1 MAQRQGRRSLG
12 LAPLPGLPC
21 RGDAGLT
28 EAQKFED
35 FRRRHSKQNK
45 DIILDNVSRKSMI
58 KGLQDDIAAFHTELL
73 EVRQA
78 NLVLQAKMKK
88 AQRDANQ
95 SLLGG
100 NASQIY
106 EALNTLVS
114 AFPALKQLR
123 DHIST
128 TTSIQENE
136 GDGHGMRKGN
146 RSLGNDW
153 VVENTYATRPAEVAR
168 QNHGL
173 WSLVEAS
180 ENGSE
185 SEREQQ
191 DTRKSK
197 VKQKALVVQS
207 NSHSLIVHQ
216 CESSSSPLKL
226 CKTDAKH
233 LRFAN
238 SRHTGVGS
246 IANSRSPRRSTQSPI
261 VTYVEINSPSPS
273 SSRNSLSP
281 SPRKAK
287 QHIAGEKK
295 QRRRR
300 ESGLITIPPKS
311 PSPSL
316 SPNILVHEDVGEASE
331 WEEGKAM
338 ELSLSDTNL
347 TEDIPMPQD
356 ILNSAPSATG
366 SGSGSTEVELMDTI
380 REVSSSDSGSGS
392 SSSRQEPSTGLPL
405 SSKELGNVQEEG
417 GIGRGRRSRSGVNYK
432 EPSLSKKMRK
442 PDGIST
448 EEVLLS
454 TNKPP
459 SRKSLIP
466 NPNPTFP
473 PSLTSSLSPRT
484 PRRKPS
490 SSSSASMSESPLS
503 PIPASYEDIPIIDS
517 RNTLSLAKQN
527 GMRRKSALPN
537 PANQKVPIEGEIG
550 DEENDV
556 DDLVDPQHG
565 SELGLGYQ
573 DDLDKV
579 QLRTEKLILSS
590 PSKLKASSKSTK
602 KNAQK
607 DIPPPNLPNSADDNL
622 PLPKRTSSLSST
634 SRSTSF
640 RPTSAT
646 IASKTSSELGL
657 GRPIMPSSTTGSNIA
672 GHRNITP
679 MPTSHARL
687 PVNSSSRKTEQEIQV
702 LAEGDN
708 VNIPTTTTTTTTG
721 KVSGGETLSKR
732 GTMSTTRRR
741 ISAAV

>member
-12 LAPLPGLPC
+12 LAPLPGLPTKV
-21 RGDAGLT
+21 DNGLT

-58 KGLQDDIAAFHTELL
+58 KGLQDDIAALHTELL

-78 NLVLQAKMKK
+78 NLILQAKIKRVQK
-88 AQRDANQ
+88 DANKNI
-95 SLLGG
+95 LGG
-100 NASQIY
+100 NGSQVF
-106 EALNTLVS
+106 EALNQLIS

-123 DHIST
+123 DNLWT
-128 TTSIQENE
+128 TTALQEDE
-136 GDGHGMRKGN
+136 DGSQKQGRGGMGN
-146 RSLGNDW
+146 GW

-191 DTRKSK
+191 DSRKSK
-197 VKQKALVVQS
+197 VKQKA
-207 NSHSLIVHQ
+207 
-216 CESSSSPLKL
+216 
-226 CKTDAKH
+226 
-233 LRFAN
+233 
-238 SRHTGVGS
+238 RHTGVGS

-273 SSRNSLSP
+273 SSRISVSP

-287 QHIAGEKK
+287 QHIVGEKK

-311 PSPSL
+311 PSPSP
-316 SPNILVHEDVGEASE
+316 SPNPLVDEDVGEASE
-331 WEEGKAM
+331 WEEGKAI
-338 ELSLSDTNL
+338 ELSPSDTNL
-347 TEDIPMPQD
+347 NENISMPQD
-356 ILNSAPSATG
+356 ILNSAPSATRSE
-366 SGSGSTEVELMDTI
+366 SGSREVELMDTI

-392 SSSRQEPSTGLPL
+392 SSSRQRPSTGLPVP
-405 SSKELGNVQEEG
+405 SEELGNVEEEG
-417 GIGRGRRSRSGVNYK
+417 GIGRGRRSRSSVNYK

-454 TNKPP
+454 AIKPP

-466 NPNPTFP
+466 NPTSTLP
-473 PSLTSSLSPRT
+473 PSLTSSLRPST

-490 SSSSASMSESPLS
+490 SSSSTSRSESPL
-503 PIPASYEDIPIIDS
+503 PPVPASSEDIPISES

-537 PANQKVPIEGEIG
+537 PANQKIPIERENK

-556 DDLVDPQHG
+556 DDLADLQVE
-565 SELGLGYQ
+565 SELGLGYE
-573 DDLDKV
+573 DDLDNV
-579 QLRTEKLILSS
+579 QLRTEKMILNS
-590 PSKLKASSKSTK
+590 PSKLRPSSVSSK
-602 KNAQK
+602 KNNQE
-607 DIPPPNLPNSADDNL
+607 DIPPPNLPNSADNNL
-622 PLPKRTSSLSST
+622 PLPKRTSSLSSA
-634 SRSTSF
+634 SKSTSF

-646 IASKTSSELGL
+646 IASKTSSGLGL

-687 PVNSSSRKTEQEIQV
+687 PVNSSSRKTEKEIQV

-708 VNIPTTTTTTTTG
+708 VNIPTTTTATTR
-721 KVSGGETLSKR
+721 KVSGGDTLSKR

-741 ISAAV
+741 ISAAI

>member
-21 RGDAGLT
+21 KGDAGLT

-58 KGLQDDIAAFHTELL
+58 KGLQDDIAALHTELL

-78 NLVLQAKMKK
+78 NLILQAKMKK

-197 VKQKALVVQS
+197 VKQKA
-207 NSHSLIVHQ
+207 
-216 CESSSSPLKL
+216 
-226 CKTDAKH
+226 
-233 LRFAN
+233 
-238 SRHTGVGS
+238 RHTGVGS
-246 IANSRSPRRSTQSPI
+246 IATSRSPRRSTQSPI

-273 SSRNSLSP
+273 SSRNSVSP

-287 QHIAGEKK
+287 QHIVGEKK

-646 IASKTSSELGL
+646 IASKTSSGLGL

>member
-12 LAPLPGLPC
+12 LAPLPGLPSKV
-21 RGDAGLT
+21 DNGLT

-58 KGLQDDIAAFHTELL
+58 KGLQDDIAALHTELL

-78 NLVLQAKMKK
+78 NLILQAKIKRVQK
-88 AQRDANQ
+88 DANKNI
-95 SLLGG
+95 LGG
-100 NASQIY
+100 NGSQVF
-106 EALNTLVS
+106 EALNQLIS
-114 AFPALKQLR
+114 AFPALEQLR
-123 DHIST
+123 DNLST
-128 TTSIQENE
+128 TTALQEDE
-136 GDGHGMRKGN
+136 DGSQRKGKGGM
-146 RSLGNDW
+146 GNGW

-191 DTRKSK
+191 DSRKSK
-197 VKQKALVVQS
+197 VKQKA
-207 NSHSLIVHQ
+207 
-216 CESSSSPLKL
+216 
-226 CKTDAKH
+226 
-233 LRFAN
+233 
-238 SRHTGVGS
+238 RHTGVGS

-273 SSRNSLSP
+273 SSRKSVSP

-287 QHIAGEKK
+287 QHIVGEKK

-311 PSPSL
+311 PSPSP
-316 SPNILVHEDVGEASE
+316 SPNPLMHEDVGEASE
-331 WEEGKAM
+331 WEEGKAI
-338 ELSLSDTNL
+338 ELSPSDTNL
-347 TEDIPMPQD
+347 NEDVSMPQD
-356 ILNSAPSATG
+356 ILNLAPSATG
-366 SGSGSTEVELMDTI
+366 SGSGLREVELMDTI

-392 SSSRQEPSTGLPL
+392 SSSRQRPSTGLPVP
-405 SSKELGNVQEEG
+405 SEELGNVEQEG
-417 GIGRGRRSRSGVNYK
+417 GIGRGRRSRSSVNYK

-466 NPNPTFP
+466 NPSSILPP
-473 PSLTSSLSPRT
+473 PSTSSLRPST

-490 SSSSASMSESPLS
+490 SSSSTSTSESPLS
-503 PIPASYEDIPIIDS
+503 PVPASFEVSQS
-517 RNTLSLAKQN
+517 RNTLGLAKRN
-527 GMRRKSALPN
+527 DMRRESTLPN
-537 PANQKVPIEGEIG
+537 PANQKIPIEGENK

-556 DDLVDPQHG
+556 DDLVDLQLE

-573 DDLDKV
+573 DDLDNV
-579 QLRTEKLILSS
+579 QLRTEKLILNS
-590 PSKLKASSKSTK
+590 PSKLKPSSVSTK
-602 KNAQK
+602 KNGRK
-607 DIPPPNLPNSADDNL
+607 DITPPNLPNSADNNL

-640 RPTSAT
+640 RPTSVT
-646 IASKTSSELGL
+646 IASKDFSGLGL
-657 GRPIMPSSTTGSNIA
+657 GRPIMPSFNTGSNIA
-672 GHRNITP
+672 GRRNITP

-687 PVNSSSRKTEQEIQV
+687 SVDSSRRKTEQEIQI

-708 VNIPTTTTTTTTG
+708 VNIPTTTSSTTTR
-721 KVSGGETLSKR
+721 KVSGGDTLSKR